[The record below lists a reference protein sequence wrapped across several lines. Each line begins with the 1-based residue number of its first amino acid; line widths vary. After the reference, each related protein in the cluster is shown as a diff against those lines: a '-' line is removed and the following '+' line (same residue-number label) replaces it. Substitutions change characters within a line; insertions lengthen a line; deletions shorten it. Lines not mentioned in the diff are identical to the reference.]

1 MVHVNV
7 NKPHHFIFFDFHP
20 IEAMTERN
28 ARRETSIAGEFSEID
43 SLADFLRPRMCRF
56 LNCPESQLTLSGH
69 RRLLVTRANAHGAR
83 ARGNDGRCIR
93 FTGFAVRR

>member
-1 MVHVNV
+1 MVHINV
-7 NKPHHFIFFDFHP
+7 TKPNRFVFFRFSPDRGNDRTKRAERRRLPVSFRKSTAWRIFYVQD
-20 IEAMTERN
+20 
-28 ARRETSIAGEFSEID
+28 
-43 SLADFLRPRMCRF
+43 CRF

>member
-28 ARRETSIAGEFSEID
+28 APRSIAGEFSEID
-43 SLADFLRPRMCRF
+43 RLADFYVQDCRF
-56 LNCPESQLTLSGH
+56 LNCPESQVWS
-69 RRLLVTRANAHGAR
+69 
-83 ARGNDGRCIR
+83 I
-93 FTGFAVRR
+93 AVIAASW